1 LQLAKLPLDF
11 LGMMLIVPEIWL
23 QRLRLQPLNVELLVI
38 YVKDAPSGPAFCLS
52 APEFFAALLLFR

>member
-1 LQLAKLPLDF
+1 
-11 LGMMLIVPEIWL
+11 MMLIVPEIWL